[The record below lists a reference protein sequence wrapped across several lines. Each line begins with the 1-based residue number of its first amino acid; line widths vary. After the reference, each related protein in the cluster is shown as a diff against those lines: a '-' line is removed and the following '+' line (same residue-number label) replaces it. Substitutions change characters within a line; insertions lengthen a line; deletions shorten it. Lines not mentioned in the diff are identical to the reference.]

1 MARSSNQKLKLMYIA
16 DLLLK
21 NSDEENVFSMADII
35 SYLASNGISAER
47 KGIYNDMELLRQF
60 GLDII
65 FRKEEPSGYYIG
77 SREFELAELKLLV
90 DAVWSSKFITDK
102 KSKELIRKINSL
114 TSKGEARKLERQV
127 VVAGRIKSMN
137 ESIYYNVD
145 KLHEAIGGNR
155 MVSFKYYEWLPNKH
169 MEYRKNGARYLVSP
183 WTLYWSDEN
192 YYLIAYDHMAELI
205 KYYRV
210 DKMDDIEICKGKR
223 LGREAYASLVKGDF
237 TKTTFNMFAGR
248 EETVTLIVANRLA
261 GVIIDRFGK
270 DVFMHPYDKTHF
282 KASVRVSVSN
292 QFFGWLAGLSGDA
305 YISSPENV
313 AEEFKQYLTD
323 ILKNYQ

>member
-114 TSKGEARKLERQV
+114 TSKGKARKLERQV

-137 ESIYYNVD
+137 ESIT
-145 KLHEAIGGNR
+145 I
-155 MVSFKYYEWLPNKH
+155 M
-169 MEYRKNGARYLVSP
+169 
-183 WTLYWSDEN
+183 
-192 YYLIAYDHMAELI
+192 
-205 KYYRV
+205 
-210 DKMDDIEICKGKR
+210 
-223 LGREAYASLVKGDF
+223 
-237 TKTTFNMFAGR
+237 
-248 EETVTLIVANRLA
+248 
-261 GVIIDRFGK
+261 
-270 DVFMHPYDKTHF
+270 
-282 KASVRVSVSN
+282 
-292 QFFGWLAGLSGDA
+292 
-305 YISSPENV
+305 
-313 AEEFKQYLTD
+313 
-323 ILKNYQ
+323 